1 MYSFLALLTG
11 TLIAVMVALN
21 GALSDVY
28 GVYCST
34 AIIHLVG
41 LLLVCALLLFRPKKL
56 FHKGI
61 PWYLYMGGALGVPI
75 TVCNN
80 LAFPRIGVSA
90 MLALGLFA
98 QSVAGLAV
106 DQYGLLGMPRRAFD
120 RGKLIGLALTLAGIA
135 VMTDA
140 FDAVAVIASLA
151 AGLALLVARTL
162 NARLAGATSLQA
174 STFFNYAVG
183 LALSLPACALFGR
196 GEPAM
201 CAFALAPEVYIY
213 LGGAVGVCVVLL
225 LNYTVARVSAFS
237 LSLLLFIGQV
247 FAGLAI
253 DVLFLDA
260 FSPRLLIGGA
270 LVALG
275 LCLNVIIEK
284 RAQAKSTPRG

>member
-1 MYSFLALLTG
+1 
-11 TLIAVMVALN
+11 
-21 GALSDVY
+21 
-28 GVYCST
+28 
-34 AIIHLVG
+34 
-41 LLLVCALLLFRPKKL
+41 
-56 FHKGI
+56 
-61 PWYLYMGGALGVPI
+61 
-75 TVCNN
+75 
-80 LAFPRIGVSA
+80 
-90 MLALGLFA
+90 
-98 QSVAGLAV
+98 
-106 DQYGLLGMPRRAFD
+106 MPRRAFD